1 MTATYSS
8 ETANNGSKGFTHIYY
23 FPFRTSHDHFL
34 GVVIENLTRVG
45 NQVVD
50 ICHYAEINITAI
62 RKILKKF
69 DKRFD
74 KISL

>member
-1 MTATYSS
+1 MGVRDLLT
-8 ETANNGSKGFTHIYY
+8 FII